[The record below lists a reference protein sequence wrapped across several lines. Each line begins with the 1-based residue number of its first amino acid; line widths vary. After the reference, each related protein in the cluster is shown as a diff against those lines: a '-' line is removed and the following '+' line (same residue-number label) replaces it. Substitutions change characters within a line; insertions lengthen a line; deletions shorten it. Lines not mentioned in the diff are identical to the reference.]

1 MAESA
6 LNLTTL
12 LSELTQEQLNN
23 MRNIPNRDPLLPDNM
38 YPVAELTESRFSI
51 HRTVTTET
59 GVVPLHTHTFYEY
72 IYCLQVSDMEY
83 LVGTHRYRIRPGDI
97 IYIPPGIPH
106 RPIFPDGRTNAFVRD
121 ELWLRADFADRIGR
135 RLPVDIFSGRK
146 TPYLFRMEAHWQ
158 AEISGLLQKGV
169 AENEQKQFRWDNAV
183 EGYVLL
189 IMVAMS
195 RALLDEQTQLLQ
207 QEEPNLFDQ
216 IVSYLEANLSRKITL
231 DETAHHFFISKSTI
245 NRTFQKH
252 MGTSFYRCL
261 NQRRLLAA
269 RNMILE
275 GIPLEEVSVK
285 TGFSDYATFYR
296 AFKREFSI
304 SPRDFKKLEEHKAET
319 ASAAGIFDRQ

>member
-12 LSELTQEQLNN
+12 LPELTQDQLNHICN
-23 MRNIPNRDPLLPDNM
+23 LPVRDPALPDNR
-38 YPVAELTESRFSI
+38 YPVAELKESGAVI
-51 HRTVTTET
+51 HRTVTAETE
-59 GVVPLHTHTFYEY
+59 VVPLHTHTFYEY
-72 IYCLQVSDMEY
+72 IYCLQVPNMEY

-97 IYIPPGIPH
+97 IFIPPGTPH
-106 RPIFPDGRTNAFVRD
+106 RPIFPEGRTEAFVRD
-121 ELWLRADFADRIGR
+121 ELWLRADFAERIGR
-135 RLPVDIFSGRK
+135 RLPKDIFSGRK
-146 TPYLFRMEAHWQ
+146 TPYLIRTEAHWQ

-189 IMVAMS
+189 IVVAMS

-216 IVSYLEANLSRKITL
+216 IMAYLEANLSGKITL
-231 DETAHHFFISKSTI
+231 EETAHHFFTSKSTI

-261 NQRRLLAA
+261 TQRRLLAA
-269 RNMILE
+269 RNMIQE
-275 GIPLEEVSVK
+275 GAALEEVSIK

-296 AFKREFSI
+296 AFKQAFGI
-304 SPRDFKKLEEHKAET
+304 SPRQFQKLQASTDPKA
-319 ASAAGIFDRQ
+319 